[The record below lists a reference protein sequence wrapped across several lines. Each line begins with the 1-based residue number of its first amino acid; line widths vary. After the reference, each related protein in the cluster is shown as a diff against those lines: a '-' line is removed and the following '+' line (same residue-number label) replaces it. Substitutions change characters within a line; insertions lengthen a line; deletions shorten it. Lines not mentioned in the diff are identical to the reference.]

1 MLLYPRKTKF
11 KNLFNRKRTKFL
23 NNRIFSPNFKD
34 FAIVSLEAGKL
45 NNKQI
50 ELLRKTLRRL
60 LKFQGKFWL
69 NIYPNKNITKKSE
82 GVRMGKGKGNVKF
95 WYGSVSKGV
104 VILESTGCS
113 WNQIK
118 KVTQQIRYKLSIK
131 ILLTVNRFL

>member
-23 NNRIFSPNFKD
+23 NNRVFSSNFKD
-34 FAIVSLEAGKL
+34 FAIVSLGAGKV

-50 ELLRKTLRRL
+50 ELLRKTLKRL

-69 NIYPNKNITKKSE
+69 NVYPNKNTTKKSE
-82 GVRMGKGKGNVKF
+82 GIRMGKGKGNIKF
-95 WYGSVSKGV
+95 WYASVSKGV
-104 VILESTGCS
+104 ILLEITGCS

-118 KVTQQIRYKLSIK
+118 KVTQQIRNKLSIK
-131 ILLTVNRFL
+131 VFLTVNRFL

>member
-50 ELLRKTLRRL
+50 ELLRKTLKRL
-60 LKFQGKFWL
+60 LKLQGKFWL
-69 NIYPNKNITKKSE
+69 KVYPNKNITKKSE
-82 GVRMGKGKGNVKF
+82 GIRMGKGKGNVKF

-104 VILESTGCS
+104 VILEITGCS

-118 KVTQQIRYKLSIK
+118 KVTQQIRNKLSIK

>member
-50 ELLRKTLRRL
+50 ELLRKTLKRL
-60 LKFQGKFWL
+60 LKLQGKFWL
-69 NIYPNKNITKKSE
+69 NVYPNKNITKKSE
-82 GVRMGKGKGNVKF
+82 GIRMGKGKGNIKF
-95 WYGSVSKGV
+95 WYGSISKGV
-104 VILESTGCS
+104 VILEISGCS
-113 WNQIK
+113 WKQKK
-118 KVTQQIRYKLSIK
+118 KVTQQIRNKLSIK

>member
-82 GVRMGKGKGNVKF
+82 GIRMGKGKGNIKF
-95 WYGSVSKGV
+95 WYGSVSKGA
-104 VILESTGCS
+104 VILEITGCS

-118 KVTQQIRYKLSIK
+118 KVTQQIRNKLSIK

>member
-23 NNRIFSPNFKD
+23 NNRVFISNFKD
-34 FAIVSLEAGKL
+34 FAIVSLAAGKV

-50 ELLRKTLRRL
+50 ELLRKTLKRL

-69 NIYPNKNITKKSE
+69 NVYPNKNTTKKSE
-82 GVRMGKGKGNVKF
+82 GIRMGKGKGNIKF
-95 WYGSVSKGV
+95 WYASVSKGV
-104 VILESTGCS
+104 ILLEIAGCS

-118 KVTQQIRYKLSIK
+118 KVTQQIRNKLSIK
-131 ILLTVNRFL
+131 VLLTVNRFL

>member
-23 NNRIFSPNFKD
+23 NNRVFSSYFKD
-34 FAIVSLEAGKL
+34 FAIVSLGAGKV

-50 ELLRKTLRRL
+50 ELLRKTLKRL

-69 NIYPNKNITKKSE
+69 NVYPNKNTTKKSE
-82 GVRMGKGKGNVKF
+82 GIRMGKGKGNIKF
-95 WYGSVSKGV
+95 WYASVSKGV
-104 VILESTGCS
+104 ILLEITGCS

-118 KVTQQIRYKLSIK
+118 KVTQHIRNKLSIK
-131 ILLTVNRFL
+131 VLLTVNRFL

>member
-23 NNRIFSPNFKD
+23 NNRVFSSNFKD
-34 FAIVSLEAGKL
+34 FAIVSLGAGKV

-50 ELLRKTLRRL
+50 ELLRKTLKRL

-69 NIYPNKNITKKSE
+69 NVYPNKNTTKKSE
-82 GVRMGKGKGNVKF
+82 GIRMGKGKGDIKF
-95 WYGSVSKGV
+95 WYASVSKGV
-104 VILESTGCS
+104 ILLEIAGCS

-118 KVTQQIRYKLSIK
+118 KVTQQIRNKLSIK
-131 ILLTVNRFL
+131 VLLTVNRFL

>member
-23 NNRIFSPNFKD
+23 NNRVFSSNFKD
-34 FAIVSLEAGKL
+34 FAFVSLGAGKV

-50 ELLRKTLRRL
+50 ELLRKTLKRL

-69 NIYPNKNITKKSE
+69 NVYPNKNTTKKSE
-82 GVRMGKGKGNVKF
+82 GIRMGKGKGNIKF
-95 WYGSVSKGV
+95 WYASVSKGV
-104 VILESTGCS
+104 ILLEIAGCS

-118 KVTQQIRYKLSIK
+118 KVTQQIRNKLSIK
-131 ILLTVNRFL
+131 VLLTVNRFL